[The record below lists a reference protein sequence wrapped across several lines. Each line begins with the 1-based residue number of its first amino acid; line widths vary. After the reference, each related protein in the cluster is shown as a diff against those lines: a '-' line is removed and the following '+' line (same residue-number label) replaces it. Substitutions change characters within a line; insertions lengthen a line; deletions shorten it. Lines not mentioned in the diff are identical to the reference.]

1 MIDIPKWVTEKH
13 VVSDVEDLTT
23 ATTTR
28 NIRNIKWRISFNN
41 GNGMWGFHMKYY
53 HKEWKE
59 KQGNNEYVHFDY
71 SATNSVTYCSH
82 LIFNS

>member
-28 NIRNIKWRISFNN
+28 NIRNIN
-41 GNGMWGFHMKYY
+41 GVFLSIMVMVCG
-53 HKEWKE
+53 
-59 KQGNNEYVHFDY
+59 D
-71 SATNSVTYCSH
+71 ST
-82 LIFNS
+82 

>member
-41 GNGMWGFHMKYY
+41 GNCPLVFHMYDC
-53 HKEWKE
+53 HKKWKE
-59 KQGNNEYVHFDY
+59 KSQ
-71 SATNSVTYCSH
+71 
-82 LIFNS
+82 